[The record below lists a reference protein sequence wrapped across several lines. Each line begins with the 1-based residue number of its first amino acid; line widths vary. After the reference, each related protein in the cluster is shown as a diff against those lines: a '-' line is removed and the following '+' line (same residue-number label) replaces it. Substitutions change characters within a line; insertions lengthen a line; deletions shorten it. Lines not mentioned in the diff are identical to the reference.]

1 MKRRGTRCCS
11 ARSRV
16 TTSTF
21 PSKPRHEP
29 RTNRLLDPPPERLLS
44 TENRMD
50 GRFSRQDSLMDT
62 EMLHEQRGK
71 GDRQ

>member
-1 MKRRGTRCCS
+1 MNRGQT
-11 ARSRV
+11 
-16 TTSTF
+16 
-21 PSKPRHEP
+21 E
-29 RTNRLLDPPPERLLS
+29 LLEPPPERLLS

-50 GRFSRQDSLMDT
+50 GRFSRQASLMDT